1 MATLKSLKP
10 DTDHEWRVTAGS
22 TTVRGATFRTMTV
35 HPVADPD
42 LKVLLELVVAYRV
55 AHESGD
61 AKKARSAYIAL
72 GKAAQGLATKYGL
85 PFD

>member
-1 MATLKSLKP
+1 VATLTNLRP

-22 TTVRGATFRTMTV
+22 TTVRGASFRTVSLT
-35 HPVADPD
+35 PVADPD
-42 LKVLLELVVAYRV
+42 LKMLLALVVAYRV

-61 AKKARSAYIAL
+61 AKKARAAYIAL

-85 PFD
+85 PFS